1 MNYSETIEYLFSAL
15 PMFHRIGPAAYK
27 ANLDNTHLLCKLFD
41 HPENDLKCIHVAG
54 TNGKGSVSHILAS
67 ILQSAGFKTGL
78 YTSPHLKDFRERIR
92 INGAMVSEEWVSNFV
107 SKHQQSFEEIKP
119 SFFEMTTA
127 MAFKYFHDHQ
137 TDIAVIE
144 TGLGGRLDSTNVL
157 TPHVSVITNIGLD
170 HMNLLGNTLEKIAIE
185 KAGIIKSNI
194 PIVIGEYT
202 STTKLIFTETSNRLS
217 APIYFASENFE
228 IIAKEYNPL
237 EEHQTVNIFK
247 HHESYFKNVI
257 CDLSGKYQL
266 KNIATVIQTIS
277 ILKELGFQ
285 ISENNIRDG
294 LKNVKKNTGLQ
305 GRWQIINRSPI
316 TICDTGHNEDGLRE
330 VLPLLQEISHENL
343 HIVLGMVN
351 DKEIEKILELFP
363 KDAIY
368 YFCKANIPRGLDPSI
383 LAEKASVI
391 GLKGIVFES
400 VSAALHSAQKK
411 ALNNDIVFVGGS
423 TFTVA
428 EII

>member
-27 ANLDNTHLLCKLFD
+27 ANLDNTYLMCELLD
-41 HPENDLKCIHVAG
+41 HPEKDLKCIHVAG

-92 INGAMVSEEWVSNFV
+92 INGAMVSEEWVSDFV
-107 SKHQQSFEEIKP
+107 SKHQHSFEEIKP

-127 MAFKYFHDHQ
+127 MAFKYFHDQQ

-157 TPHVSVITNIGLD
+157 VPHVSVITNIGLD
-170 HMNLLGNTLEKIAIE
+170 HMNLLGDTLEKIAIE

-194 PIVIGEYT
+194 PIVIGEYS
-202 STTKLIFTETSNRLS
+202 STTKLIFTDKANMLN
-217 APIYFASENFE
+217 APIYFTSENFK
-228 IIAKEYNPL
+228 IIAQNYNAL
-237 EEHQTVNIFK
+237 EEYQTVTIIK
-247 HHESYFKNVI
+247 DHEDFLKDLN
-257 CDLSGKYQL
+257 CDLTGKYQL
-266 KNIATVIQTIS
+266 KNITTAIQTVS
-277 ILKELGFQ
+277 ILNQLGIH

-330 VLPLLQEISHENL
+330 VLPLLQEIPHDSL

-363 KDAIY
+363 KDATY
-368 YFCKANIPRGLDPSI
+368 YFCKANIPRGLDAAI
-383 LAEKASVI
+383 LAEKASLI
-391 GLKGIVFES
+391 GLKGIVFASVES
-400 VSAALHSAQKK
+400 ALLAAQKN
-411 ALNNDIVFVGGS
+411 ALNSDIIFVGGS